1 MKAIKV
7 LLSTLALLVI
17 GLYVSG
23 HGYIVAGMQ
32 ETYFRGWKN
41 SNIDD
46 IEFRD
51 LRTIAAA
58 ENPSPWIY
66 QPVWNAE
73 FSAEDAAWHEEYM
86 SAAFLVLQGD
96 TLRFERYWQ
105 GFDEHIVSNS
115 FSACKSIVAMVVG
128 LAVQEGLVDVE
139 DEIGSDDDIDLDAF
153 L

>member
-7 LLSTLALLVI
+7 LVSTLALLVI
-17 GLYVSG
+17 GLYVTG

-66 QPVWNAE
+66 QPVWNAA
-73 FSAEDAAWHEEYM
+73 FSAEDAAW
-86 SAAFLVLQGD
+86 
-96 TLRFERYWQ
+96 
-105 GFDEHIVSNS
+105 
-115 FSACKSIVAMVVG
+115 
-128 LAVQEGLVDVE
+128 QE
-139 DEIGSDDDIDLDAF
+139 
-153 L
+153 

>member
-1 MKAIKV
+1 MPHE
-7 LLSTLALLVI
+7 SDQ
-17 GLYVSG
+17 G
-23 HGYIVAGMQ
+23 AGVDAGFAGDWPVRLGPRVHCCRC
-32 ETYFRGWKN
+32 EDLFLGWKN

-86 SAAFLVLQGD
+86 SAAF
-96 TLRFERYWQ
+96 RIARR
-105 GFDEHIVSNS
+105 HI
-115 FSACKSIVAMVVG
+115 
-128 LAVQEGLVDVE
+128 AV
-139 DEIGSDDDIDLDAF
+139 
-153 L
+153 

>member
-7 LLSTLALLVI
+7 LVSTLALLVI

-66 QPVWNAE
+66 QPVWNAA

-86 SAAFLVLQGD
+86 SAAFLVLQAD

-105 GFDEHIVSNS
+105 GFDEHTVSNS

-139 DEIGSDDDIDLDAF
+139 DEIGEYIPRLAGEA
-153 L
+153 

>member
-7 LLSTLALLVI
+7 LVSTLALLVI

-58 ENPSPWIY
+58 ESPSPWIY
-66 QPVWNAE
+66 KPIWNAD

-86 SAAFLVLQGD
+86 SAAFLVFKPIHCVLNGIGKGLMS
-96 TLRFERYWQ
+96 TRFPIRFQRAKASWPW
-105 GFDEHIVSNS
+105 S
-115 FSACKSIVAMVVG
+115 
-128 LAVQEGLVDVE
+128 
-139 DEIGSDDDIDLDAF
+139 LDWLF
-153 L
+153 KRGWWT